1 MSLSPELAKLQETIE
16 GYAQDL
22 GLDFFETRFIMLDYK
37 MINQV
42 AAYDGFPTRYP
53 HWRFGMEFERM
64 SKSYAYGLHRIYEM
78 VINTDPCYA
87 YLLASNLPV
96 DQKLV
101 MAHVYGHGDFFK
113 NNAWFSHT
121 NRKMLDE
128 MANHATRIHRY
139 VEKHGLETV
148 EEFLDACLSLDNL
161 IDIHSVGIQRRRPHI
176 ATENGEDD
184 GRNVV
189 HKIPAQDY
197 MDSYINPPEF
207 LAEQQRRLEEER
219 QQRKNFPEEPER
231 DILLF
236 LLEHAPLEN
245 WQRDVLD
252 IVREEAY
259 YFAPQRQT
267 KIMNEGWA
275 CAVGDT
281 LVKTDRGLLR
291 LDHIVNHRLPL
302 NVCDGQKLR
311 RVYDYASLGPKETI
325 KVATRRGFI
334 LEAART
340 HRVRREDGSWIRVDE
355 LSPGDNVQIAPGTG
369 VWAKT
374 EFPISWAPSEPI
386 TFHQTAGRAGPGVS
400 TLTRRE
406 PRHNVRLAAEVGAGL
421 AFYEPQIQEMDLSQP
436 VRRKAISVPETVNE
450 DLAELLGLLV
460 GNGHINEVRRVLG
473 LTSDDRR
480 QAQRFLDLAQEL
492 FGVKGIIKKDGGRY
506 RANIY
511 SLELAAFLMSLGL
524 CSDPAASQKEVPPC
538 ILQSPENVV
547 AAFLRALFDAHG
559 SAGHQ
564 GVILSTSSER
574 LGRSVQEIL
583 LNFGILS
590 RRRRQLSAGCWH
602 VHVLGKSARRYLKLI
617 GFRLERKQAAL
628 QKYVGNRFW
637 DRDESWIDEI
647 VEVTPGHQAVY
658 DISVEQTHCYA
669 AGGFINHNSYWHSTI
684 MTQRI
689 LKPEELIDYADHHS
703 GTMAT
708 SGGRLNPYKLGV
720 ELFRDIEDRWNRGAF
735 GAEYEACDDLKARR
749 HWNRGLGQ
757 GRDKIFE
764 VRRVYN
770 DIGFIDTFLTEE
782 FAREHKLFTFA
793 YNDYI
798 EQYEIASRDFQEIK
812 RRLLFQLTNFGQPII
827 EVVDANFENR
837 GELYL
842 VHQHNQIDLDVPYA
856 EDTLAN
862 LYRLWG
868 RPVYLESALE
878 DRGRLLFSHGPDGGV
893 RQRM

>member
-1 MSLSPELAKLQETIE
+1 
-16 GYAQDL
+16 
-22 GLDFFETRFIMLDYK
+22 
-37 MINQV
+37 
-42 AAYDGFPTRYP
+42 
-53 HWRFGMEFERM
+53 
-64 SKSYAYGLHRIYEM
+64 M

-101 MAHVYGHGDFFK
+101 MAHVYGHCDFFK

-139 VEKHGLETV
+139 VEKYGLETV

-161 IDIHSVGIQRRRPHI
+161 IDAHSVGIQRRRPQI
-176 ATENGEDD
+176 ATEETEENNG
-184 GRNVV
+184 NVV
-189 HKIPAQDY
+189 HRIPASDY
-197 MDSYINPPEF
+197 MDAYINPPEF
-207 LAEQQRRLEEER
+207 LAEQQQRLEEE
-219 QQRKNFPEEPER
+219 QQRRKNFPEEAER

-291 LDHIVNHRLPL
+291 LDHIVNQRLPL
-302 NVCDGQKLR
+302 EVCDGQELR
-311 RVYDYASLGPKETI
+311 RVYDYASLGPKETV
-325 KVATRRGFI
+325 KVVTRRGLV

-340 HRVRREDGSWIRVDE
+340 HRVRHEDGSWIRVDE
-355 LSPGDNVQIAPGTG
+355 LNPGDNVQIAPGTG

-374 EFPISWAPSEPI
+374 EFPISWVPSERI
-386 TFHQTAGRAGPGVS
+386 TFHQTAERAGVS
-400 TLTRRE
+400 VTTLTRRKQG
-406 PRHNVRLAAEVGAGL
+406 RNVRLVAEVDAALAIYDQQVQDVGL
-421 AFYEPQIQEMDLSQP
+421 IQP

-450 DLAELLGLLV
+450 EVAEFLGLLV
-460 GNGHINEVRRVLG
+460 GDGHISEVKRVLG
-473 LTSDDRR
+473 LTSGDRR

-492 FGVKGIIKKDGGRY
+492 FGVEGVIKKDGGRY
-506 RANIY
+506 RAHIY
-511 SLELAAFLMSLGL
+511 SLELAAFLKSLGI
-524 CSDPAASQKEVPPC
+524 CSGPAAAHKEVPPC
-538 ILQSPENVV
+538 ILQSPANVV
-547 AAFLRALFDAHG
+547 AAFVRALFDADGYAG
-559 SAGHQ
+559 SQ

-574 LGRSVQEIL
+574 LGRVIQEIL

-590 RRRRQLSAGCWH
+590 RRRRQVTDGCWH
-602 VHVLGKSARRYLKLI
+602 VHVTGKSARRYLEQI

-628 QKYVGNRFW
+628 QTYLENRFW
-637 DRDESWIDEI
+637 YKDESWIDEI
-647 VEVTPGHQAVY
+647 VEVTPGSQAVY

-720 ELFRDIEDRWNRGAF
+720 ELLRDIEDRWNRGAF
-735 GAEYEACDDLKARR
+735 GPEYEACDDLEARR
-749 HWNRGLGQ
+749 NWNQELGQ

-798 EQYEIASRDFQEIK
+798 EQYEIASREFQEIK

-842 VHQHNQIDLDVPYA
+842 MHRHDQIDLDVPYA

-868 RPVYLESALE
+868 RPVYLETAVE
-878 DRGRLLFSHGPDGGV
+878 ERGRLLFSHGPDGGA
-893 RQRM
+893 RQRL